1 MKGRYQAELAFLR
14 EIGAAFGRANPAD
27 ASRVELGS
35 GDPDVE
41 RLLQGFAFMV
51 AGLRERLDD
60 GVGELVQDLSEILVP
75 ALVRPVPAAT
85 VVEFTPPSGALR
97 DRLKVPAGAEL
108 DSAPV
113 EGSRV
118 RFRTSSDLEVLPIT
132 VGPAKL
138 TAAVRGRPELR
149 FGLRLNRGAPVEA
162 LLRAPMR
169 LHLHGEYA
177 TCAAVLQWLA
187 RHVDG
192 VEVAQAGGVT
202 RPLPGASVRACGL
215 DPGLALLPADPRAPP
230 GFQLLQD
237 YFTLPQRFLFFE
249 VAGLEAAREL
259 LGAPAGV
266 ELVVR
271 FRDPPELPGRLA
283 ADAVRA
289 NCVPAVNLFAAPAH
303 PVRLEAF
310 ASEVLLRPS
319 GVPAHHAEVHS
330 VVRATSRESGVGA
343 AVVDLPAFQHFEH
356 LRPGSSGRFF
366 RLRRAAS
373 PIDGGLDTYAAVG
386 TAAGGGG
393 VPREETLSFDL
404 LCTSRFLPEQLR
416 AGEVATRTRTS
427 PQGLT
432 FSNLLAPTRP
442 ARPALGAELQWKLV
456 SHLAL
461 QRGSIAEPAALRR
474 LVALYN
480 VHGLSDQQQGR
491 ANQLRVDG
499 IRRATASAARR
510 LLDGAPV
517 GGVKLEVELAEAN
530 FSGPGDAFLF
540 GAALEDLL
548 HGVAP
553 LDGFAEAALRLEPSG
568 RVLRWP
574 PRAGRRP
581 LL

>member
-75 ALVRPVPAAT
+75 AMVRPVPAAT
-85 VVEFTPPSGALR
+85 VVEFTPPPGALR
-97 DRLKVPAGAEL
+97 DRLKVPAGTEL
-108 DSAPV
+108 DSVPV
-113 EGSRV
+113 DGSRV
-118 RFRTSSDLEVLPIT
+118 RFRTSGDLEVLPIT
-132 VGPAKL
+132 VGSARL
-138 TAAVRGRPELR
+138 VAATRGRPELR
-149 FGLRLNRGAPVEA
+149 FGLRVNRGAPVEA
-162 LLRAPMR
+162 LLRGPIR
-169 LHLHGEYA
+169 LHLHGEYP

-187 RHVDG
+187 RHVEG
-192 VEVAQAGGVT
+192 VEVAQPEGGT
-202 RPLPGASVRACGL
+202 RSLPTASVRACGL
-215 DPGLALLPADPRAPP
+215 DPALALLPADPRSPP

-249 VAGLEAAREL
+249 VAGLEPARDL
-259 LGAPAGV
+259 LGAPGGF
-266 ELVVR
+266 ELVIR
-271 FRDPPELPGRLA
+271 FKDPPELPGRLA
-283 ADAVRA
+283 ADAIRA
-289 NCVPAVNLFAAPAH
+289 NCVSAVNLFAAPAH
-303 PVRLEAF
+303 PIRLEAF

-330 VVRATSRESGVGA
+330 VVRATSREAGVGA
-343 AVVDLPAFQHFEH
+343 TVVELPAFQHFEH

-386 TAAGGGG
+386 SAAGGGA
-393 VPREETLSFDL
+393 PREETLSFDL

-427 PQGLT
+427 PQGVT

-442 ARPALGAELQWKLV
+442 ARPALGAEMQWKLV

-461 QRGSIAEPAALRR
+461 QRGSIADPSALRR

-517 GGVKLEVELAEAN
+517 GGVRLEVELSEAN

-568 RVLRWP
+568 RVMGWP